1 MPSLERH
8 PSAGRDEDAAS
19 ARHFIVHG
27 HRLDAPRAARGLHV
41 VATPIGNLGD
51 ITVRALEVLAGVDA
65 ILAED
70 SRVTRKLLTHY
81 GISKPV
87 LPYHEHNAAEM
98 RPKIVARLQAG
109 GALALVSD
117 AGTPLI
123 SDPGFKLVRALV
135 DDALPVTA
143 LPGPSSLLTGLV
155 LAGLPTDRFFF
166 EGFLPPRSAAR
177 TSRAAELRAVPGT
190 LVFFETGPRL
200 AASLAD
206 LASALGPRDAAV
218 AREMTKH
225 FEEVR
230 RGTLTDL
237 AEFYA
242 DAERA
247 PKGEI
252 VLLVAPP
259 EEAEAASIED
269 IDTALKAALKTSSL
283 KDAVA
288 EVTKASGAPKR
299 DVYQRALALTKDEE

>member
-1 MPSLERH
+1 MPSLERR
-8 PSAGRDEDAAS
+8 PPAGREEAAS
-19 ARHFIVHG
+19 STRHFLVHG
-27 HRLDAPRAARGLHV
+27 HKLDAPKAARGLHV

-51 ITVRALEVLAGVDA
+51 ITLRALETLAGSDA

-70 SRVTRKLLTHY
+70 SRVTRKLLSHY
-81 GISKPV
+81 GISKQI

-98 RPKIVARLQAG
+98 RPKIIARLKAG
-109 GALALVSD
+109 EALALVSD

-135 DDALPVTA
+135 DEELPVTA

-166 EGFLPPRSAAR
+166 EGFLPPKSAAR
-177 TSRAAELRAVPGT
+177 RTRAEALIAVPGT
-190 LVFFETGPRL
+190 LIFFETGPRL
-200 AASLAD
+200 AASLTD
-206 LASALGPRDAAV
+206 LAAVLGPRDAAI
-218 AREMTKH
+218 ARELTKH

-230 RGTLTDL
+230 RGTLTEL

-242 DAERA
+242 EAERA

-259 EEAEAASIED
+259 DESEGASEED
-269 IDTALKAALKTSSL
+269 IDAALKTALKTSSL

-288 EVTKASGAPKR
+288 EVTKLSGAPKR
-299 DVYQRALALTKDEE
+299 DVYQRALALSKTQ

>member
-1 MPSLERH
+1 MPSLERR
-8 PSAGRDEDAAS
+8 PPAGREEDASS

-27 HRLDAPRAARGLHV
+27 HKLDAPRAARGLHV

-81 GISKPV
+81 GISRPV

-98 RPKIVARLQAG
+98 RPKIVARLKAG
-109 GALALVSD
+109 EALALVSD

-135 DDALPVTA
+135 DDGLPVTA

-166 EGFLPPRSAAR
+166 EGFLPPKSAAR
-177 TSRAAELRAVPGT
+177 TSRAEELRTVPGT

-206 LASALGPRDAAV
+206 LSSVFGPRDAAV

-230 RGTLTDL
+230 RGTLAEL
-237 AEFYA
+237 AEFYV

-252 VLLVAPP
+252 VLLIAPP
-259 EEAEAASIED
+259 SEAEAASGED
-269 IDTALKAALKTSSL
+269 IDTALKAALKNSSL

-299 DVYQRALALTKDEE
+299 DVYQRALALSKGAE

>member
-8 PSAGRDEDAAS
+8 TPAGRDEDAAS

-27 HRLDAPRAARGLHV
+27 HKLDAPRASRGLHV

-98 RPKIVARLQAG
+98 RPKIIARLQAG
-109 GALALVSD
+109 EALALVSD

-166 EGFLPPRSAAR
+166 EGFLPPKTAAR
-177 TSRAAELRAVPGT
+177 TSRAQELRPVPGT

-200 AASLAD
+200 AASLSD
-206 LASALGPRDAAV
+206 LASVLGPRDAAV

-230 RGTLTDL
+230 RGTLAEL
-237 AEFYA
+237 ADFYA

-259 EEAEAASIED
+259 SETEAASGED
-269 IDTALKAALKTSSL
+269 IDAALKAALKKSSL

-299 DVYQRALALTKDEE
+299 DVYQRALALTKGGE

>member
-1 MPSLERH
+1 MPSLERR
-8 PSAGRDEDAAS
+8 PPPGRDGEAAFT
-19 ARHFIVHG
+19 RHFLVHG
-27 HRLDAPRAARGLHV
+27 HKLDAPRAASGLHI

-51 ITVRALEVLAGVDA
+51 ITLRALEVLAGVDA

-70 SRVTRKLLTHY
+70 SRVSRKLLTHY
-81 GISKPV
+81 GISKQV

-98 RPKIVARLQAG
+98 RPKIVARLKAG
-109 GALALVSD
+109 EALALVSD

-135 DDALPVTA
+135 DEELPITA

-166 EGFLPPRSAAR
+166 EGFLPPKSAAR
-177 TSRAAELRAVPGT
+177 RTRAEELRDVPGT
-190 LVFFETGPRL
+190 LIFFETGPRL

-206 LASALGPRDAAV
+206 LASVLGPRDAAM
-218 AREMTKH
+218 ARELTKH

-230 RGTLTDL
+230 RGPLTEL

-259 EEAEAASIED
+259 DETEAASAED

-288 EVTKASGAPKR
+288 EVTKTSGAPKR
-299 DVYQRALALTKDEE
+299 DVYQRALALSKDAQ

>member
-1 MPSLERH
+1 MPSLERR
-8 PSAGRDEDAAS
+8 PPAGRDDAAS
-19 ARHFIVHG
+19 SARQFLVHG
-27 HRLDAPRAARGLHV
+27 HKLDAPRAPRGLHV

-51 ITVRALEVLAGVDA
+51 ITIRALEVLAGVDA

-70 SRVTRKLLTHY
+70 SRVTRKLLSHY

-98 RPKIVARLQAG
+98 RPKIIDRLTAG
-109 GALALVSD
+109 EALALVSD

-135 DDALPVTA
+135 DENLPVTA

-166 EGFLPPRSAAR
+166 EGFLPPKSAAR
-177 TSRAAELRAVPGT
+177 RKRAEDLHAVPGT

-206 LASALGPRDAAV
+206 LAAVLRTRYAAV
-218 AREMTKH
+218 ARELTKH

-230 RGTLTDL
+230 RGTLEEL

-259 EEAEAASIED
+259 DENASASDED
-269 IDTALKAALKTSSL
+269 IDAALKTALKTSSL

-288 EVTKASGAPKR
+288 EVTKLSGAPKR
-299 DVYQRALALTKDEE
+299 DVYQRALALSKGAQ

>member
-1 MPSLERH
+1 M
-8 PSAGRDEDAAS
+8 
-19 ARHFIVHG
+19 
-27 HRLDAPRAARGLHV
+27 HV

-70 SRVTRKLLTHY
+70 SRVTRKLLSHY
-81 GISKPV
+81 GISKQI

-98 RPKIVARLQAG
+98 RPKIIARLKAG
-109 GALALVSD
+109 EALALVSD

-135 DDALPVTA
+135 DEDLPVTA

-166 EGFLPPRSAAR
+166 EGFLPPKSAAR
-177 TSRAAELRAVPGT
+177 RTRGEELRAVPGT

-206 LASALGPRDAAV
+206 LAAVLGPRDAAV
-218 AREMTKH
+218 ARELTKH

-230 RGTLTDL
+230 RGSLNEL

-259 EEAEAASIED
+259 DESEGASEED
-269 IDTALKAALKTSSL
+269 IDTALKTALKTSSL

-288 EVTKASGAPKR
+288 EVTKLSGAPKR
-299 DVYQRALALTKDEE
+299 DVYQRALALSKNQ